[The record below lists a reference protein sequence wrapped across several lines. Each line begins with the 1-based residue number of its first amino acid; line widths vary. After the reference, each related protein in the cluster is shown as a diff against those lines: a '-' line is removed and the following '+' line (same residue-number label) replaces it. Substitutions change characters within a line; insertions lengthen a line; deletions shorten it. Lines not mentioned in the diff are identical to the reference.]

1 METMMALG
9 IRIPALLLACSAG
22 LSLAHADTATP
33 EAEFAPENRMSAA
46 VTAAMAKH
54 VGNLVDPETTIGLFL
69 VGYQRVVADS
79 YAGFEVDEEKAR
91 TVMDALLADVTGL
104 VEEGENNLVLD
115 VVMVGY
121 GMGVGGETA
130 VAAYDQELYCAN
142 TAEFRESS
150 SKESNDRFGS
160 WKTAE

>member
-1 METMMALG
+1 MARDIG
-9 IRIPALLLACSAG
+9 ISALLLALVAG
-22 LSLAHADTATP
+22 TSLAHAKIAAAQ
-33 EAEFAPENRMSAA
+33 AEFAPENRMSAA

-54 VGNLVDPETTIGLFL
+54 VGDLVDPQTTIGLFL
-69 VGYQRVVADS
+69 VGYQRVVADTCT
-79 YAGFEVDEEKAR
+79 GFEVDEGKAR

-104 VEEGENNLVLD
+104 VEEGQNNLVLD

-142 TAEFRESS
+142 AAEFRERSTE
-150 SKESNDRFGS
+150 ESNDRFGI